1 MGKKVAFWSS
11 VHGQAAT
18 TSNLVAA
25 ATVIGMEYMVRALL
39 THTHHTHS
47 TLESAY
53 LPFVGE
59 NQLLPFSDSGMD
71 AVERL
76 VRSGRLQPDNIKD
89 YASLLLKDRLDL
101 LAGTTKPTTAFLE
114 RLEEV
119 LPAFL
124 ECATRYY
131 DVTLLDVPSGFQ
143 HPLTD
148 TVLQSSDL
156 IVVCLSQNVAV
167 LDRFFS
173 DENRPSVFEE
183 RELLLLLGRYDKNS
197 KYTATNIA
205 RKYGYKKPIYIVP
218 TCSDFLDAC
227 NSHSVIDF
235 FWKNK
240 QVPRQHENHFFM
252 QEVRRTAK
260 GIMEAIG
267 MERSFHVE
275 GDA

>member
-1 MGKKVAFWSS
+1 MMGKKVAFWSS

-39 THTHHTHS
+39 THTHHTRS

-53 LPFVGE
+53 FPIGGE
-59 NQLLPFSDSGMD
+59 NQLHSFSDTGMD

-76 VRSGRLQPDNIKD
+76 VRSGRLHPDNIKD

-114 RLEEV
+114 SLVEV
-119 LPAFL
+119 LPAIL
-124 ECATRYY
+124 EYATRYY
-131 DVTLLDVPSGFQ
+131 DVTLLDVPSGSQ

-156 IVVCLSQNVAV
+156 IVVCLSQNVTV
-167 LDRFFS
+167 LDRFFLAE
-173 DENRPSVFEE
+173 DRPAVLEE
-183 RELLLLLGRYDKNS
+183 REHLLVLGRYDKDS

-205 RKYGYKKPIYIVP
+205 RKYGYKKPIYTVP

-235 FWKNK
+235 FMKNK
-240 QVPRQHENHFFM
+240 HLSRQHENHFFM
-252 QEVRRTAK
+252 QEVRRTVK
-260 GIMEAIG
+260 GIMEAI
-267 MERSFHVE
+267 ELQASYVE
-275 GDA
+275 GGA